1 MDKVDGPVRAKKCKL
16 PLKYILRCC
25 NPSIAKIASQLEVEL
40 TEESFAITI
49 IATAGFSRKFHFN
62 VLETEELTSK
72 VDKTRDNHLFECPV
86 SVLEGECNT
95 FPKTVT
101 EVCLSIENDKLVFTS
116 HKGNAGA
123 IKNVETTVAIPVTN
137 TITISH
143 HTEGVLT
150 FTLREF
156 LATVEVWEDL
166 VGPEQLIKIYNQGAG
181 KPLILN
187 IDTAEIESTLITAT
201 MQTIVHGDS
210 IRELSKQSFIVK
222 DEPIQGKKRRL
233 ENMNGNDRKR
243 INRSEIE
250 EPVAESTRVQLQ
262 PPEPRFK
269 KPELQSKSNLGEY
282 LLGLDSDS
290 DQSEDEDLCKTME
303 LLGEKTGN
311 EVGKTLLGLNGTSD
325 SIIPNTQSQN
335 KAPRIL
341 CYDSD

>member
-1 MDKVDGPVRAKKCKL
+1 M
-16 PLKYILRCC
+16 
-25 NPSIAKIASQLEVEL
+25 

-137 TITISH
+137 TITISQ
-143 HTEGVLT
+143 HTEGFILLYILNSSSNSSSGVLT

-187 IDTAEIESTLITAT
+187 IGTHQMPRIEIKIA
-201 MQTIVHGDS
+201 IPVY
-210 IRELSKQSFIVK
+210 FIH
-222 DEPIQGKKRRL
+222 R
-233 ENMNGNDRKR
+233 NMNRL
-243 INRSEIE
+243 
-250 EPVAESTRVQLQ
+250 VV
-262 PPEPRFK
+262 
-269 KPELQSKSNLGEY
+269 
-282 LLGLDSDS
+282 
-290 DQSEDEDLCKTME
+290 
-303 LLGEKTGN
+303 
-311 EVGKTLLGLNGTSD
+311 
-325 SIIPNTQSQN
+325 
-335 KAPRIL
+335 
-341 CYDSD
+341 